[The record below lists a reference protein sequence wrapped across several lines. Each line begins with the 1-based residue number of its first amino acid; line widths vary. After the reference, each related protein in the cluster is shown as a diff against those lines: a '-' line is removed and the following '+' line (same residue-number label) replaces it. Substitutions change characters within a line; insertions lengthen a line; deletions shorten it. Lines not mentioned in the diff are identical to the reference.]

1 MNICGLGHHA
11 ECWGYTEVSKTIP
24 GAKASGIDG
33 Y

>member
-1 MNICGLGHHA
+1 MFIYWSKEVVMNI
-11 ECWGYTEVSKTIP
+11 YTEVSKTIP